1 MRDRTYKR
9 TVERIRLL
17 PHLDGS
23 AGGLKLELTEI
34 SMGGA
39 RLQHY
44 QPLTVGTKVRLRF
57 AWDDESIT
65 IPSVIVRCSVERFG
79 SNSVYLS
86 GARFDYPDNES
97 RAQVKRMVTYF
108 VKQALDNQ
116 VANAQGQADYA
127 SRLMQDA
134 ALGMPGPPQEIDPSF
149 YALRDEGFVRY
160 TLDKDRWTRT
170 RTWEPEQPEN
180 GFTIWH
186 FEDGEQSEA
195 LCRDYEKASP
205 DMRAVIRMCAELSLF
220 VDDTL
225 PPQKFLP

>member
-1 MRDRTYKR
+1 MRNRHYQR

-23 AGGLKLELTEI
+23 AGNIKLELTEI

-44 QPLTVGTKVRLRF
+44 QPLQVGMKIRLRF
-57 AWDDESIT
+57 AWEDTEIT
-65 IPSVIVRCSVERFG
+65 IPSVIVRCSVEKFG
-79 SNSVYLS
+79 ANSVYLT
-86 GARFDYPDNES
+86 GVRFEYPDS
-97 RAQVKRMVTYF
+97 DTRARVKEMITRF
-108 VKQALDNQ
+108 VKEALDNQ
-116 VANAQGQADYA
+116 IANASGTSEYS
-127 SRLMQDA
+127 SRLMQNA
-134 ALGMPGPPQEIDPSF
+134 ALGLPGQQDEIDPSF

-160 TLDKDRWTRT
+160 TFDNGRWTRA
-170 RTWEPEQPEN
+170 RTWEPEQPMD

-186 FEDGEQSEA
+186 FEDSEQAEA
-195 LCRDYEKASP
+195 LCRDYEGATP
-205 DMRAVIRMCAELSLF
+205 EMRAVIRMCAELSLF